1 MWLPSS
7 VFESFFKGKE
17 KGLLCMTFE
26 VQTRRNW
33 SLSMCVHAQM
43 HPTLYPI
50 ECSLPC
56 ASVHGISQARILE
69 WVAMSSSR
77 GSSLSRDQTQV
88 SCIGRWVLYH
98 WATWEA
104 SSPITVLFK
113 RKKKCLMWKRINT
126 HMFCINMKKLPSI
139 HADIFLCTVSR
150 RSWPLSESM
159 NL

>member
-7 VFESFFKGKE
+7 VFERFFKGKE
-17 KGLLCMTFE
+17 KGLLCMTFG

-33 SLSMCVHAQM
+33 SPVCVCMLSCIR
-43 HPTLYPI
+43 LYPI

-56 ASVHGISQARILE
+56 SSVHGISQARILE

-77 GSSLSRDQTQV
+77 GSSLPRDQIQV
-88 SCIGRWVLYH
+88 SRIGRWVLYH

-104 SSPITVLFK
+104 SSPIMVLFK

-139 HADIFLCTVSR
+139 HADIFLCTVPR
-150 RSWPLSESM
+150 RSWPLSESV

>member
-56 ASVHGISQARILE
+56 ASVHGISQARLPGWGGLPFPSPGDLPDPEIKP
-69 WVAMSSSR
+69 A
-77 GSSLSRDQTQV
+77 SLGLGGGFFTTEPPGKLQALLRCFLKEKKMFNV
-88 SCIGRWVLYH
+88 KKNKHPYVLHKYEE
-98 WATWEA
+98 ATIYTCRHL
-104 SSPITVLFK
+104 SVYSFK
-113 RKKKCLMWKRINT
+113 KIMA
-126 HMFCINMKKLPSI
+126 P
-139 HADIFLCTVSR
+139 
-150 RSWPLSESM
+150 
-159 NL
+159 